1 MEKKKLSK
9 IFNRIIIIMFLIMIY
24 ENQSFG
30 KILSLQLY
38 IQYKN
43 IHNTLTIITGI
54 LQLVIIIGFIIWA
67 IIYNKKSKKDKLT
80 KTRVTALILTI
91 IVITSIFVEIF
102 YKRALDVMKN
112 LIHGQATS
120 FNPIIILNIKK

>member
-1 MEKKKLSK
+1 MEQKKLSK

-102 YKRALDVMKN
+102 YKRALDIMN
-112 LIHGQATS
+112 EEFDTRTLHI
-120 FNPIIILNIKK
+120 F